1 MLAVAFALE
10 RLTAVVRRCPEL
22 SREEASLPTV
32 PEADL
37 REDVEVP

>member
-10 RLTAVVRRCPEL
+10 RLTVVVRRCPEL
-22 SREEASLPTV
+22 SMAVASLPAV

-37 REDVEVP
+37 RVDVEVP